1 MTTFQFILSQRDKEN
16 AEAAARGIAPP
27 TCSQRRRGW
36 INRNAPCL
44 AVCELC
50 DDPPPKPPPGAVV
63 PAPKPP
69 SLASRMGSSLRKQM
83 SDASGM
89 RSRQSTEAQPQPAA
103 APAAPAAPA
112 AKYPAATPAAAV
124 PAAAPAA
131 EPEPELFDD
140 EEEEPHVNPGA
151 EPDDK
156 PEGTPGA
163 DRI

>member
-36 INRNAPCL
+36 VNRNAPCL

-50 DDPPPKPPPGAVV
+50 DEPPPKPLPGAE
-63 PAPKPP
+63 PAQKAP

-89 RSRQSTEAQPQPAA
+89 RSRQSTEAKPPTA
-103 APAAPAAPA
+103 APAATY
-112 AKYPAATPAAAV
+112 YPAATPTAAV
-124 PAAAPAA
+124 PTAEP
-131 EPEPELFDD
+131 EPEPELFD
-140 EEEEPHVNPGA
+140 EEEEGPHVNPGA
-151 EPDDK
+151 EADDK
-156 PEGTPGA
+156 AESPPPPSGA
-163 DRI
+163 DHI